1 MYQTNGWREFYK
13 ENPEKGSICDLIARK
28 TIIEKLPL
36 YIKDIWYIEEDPF
49 GKYDIDLVATRKNG
63 SIFYIEAELRLIE
76 NYTSSSPFQ
85 CPSRKEKYF
94 VNREDTMYIQ
104 INGPQTLMT
113 LVDGD
118 ILMSSPKKMY
128 PNRFNPYEFFY
139 RPSQDGVTQF
149 IIDPLDEFAEVNW
162 RTLNQRS

>member
-13 ENPEKGSICDLIARK
+13 ANPEKGSICDLIARK

-36 YIKDIWYIEEDPF
+36 YIKDISYIEEDPF
-49 GKYDIDLVATRKNG
+49 GKYDIDLVATRNNG
-63 SIFYIEAELRLIE
+63 SKFYIEAELRLIE

-113 LVDGD
+113 LVKGD
-118 ILMSSPKKMY
+118 TLMSSPTFMY
-128 PNRFNPYEFFY
+128 PNRFNSYEFFY
-139 RPSQDGVTQF
+139 RPSQENIKQF
-149 IIDPLDEFAEVNW
+149 IIDPLNDFTSINW
-162 RTLNQRS
+162 RDLNKN